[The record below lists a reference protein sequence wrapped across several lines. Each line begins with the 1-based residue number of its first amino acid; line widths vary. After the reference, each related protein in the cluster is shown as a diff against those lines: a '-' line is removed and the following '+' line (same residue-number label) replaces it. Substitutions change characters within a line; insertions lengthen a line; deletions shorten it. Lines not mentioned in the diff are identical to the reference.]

1 MRLATLAG
9 RDAAYHF
16 RAVIDGGLRVETG
29 LAARESLED
38 HAGVLIDENA
48 HFASLTTFSA
58 ASFMP
63 SATVKL
69 NPEAFKISCPFS
81 TLVPS
86 MRTTMGTFTLNSRA
100 ALTTPVASTSQRRMP
115 PNMLISTAFTP

>member
-1 MRLATLAG
+1 MSLTTLAG
-9 RDAAYHF
+9 SDATHHLCS
-16 RAVIDGGLRVETG
+16 VIDGGLRMEAGFAAGET
-29 LAARESLED
+29 LED
-38 HAGVLIDENA
+38 HPRVLIDEDA
-48 HFASLTTFSA
+48 HCASLTTFSA

-86 MRTTMGTFTLNSRA
+86 MRTTIGTLTLNSRA
-100 ALTTPVASTSQRRMP
+100 A
-115 PNMLISTAFTP
+115 FT